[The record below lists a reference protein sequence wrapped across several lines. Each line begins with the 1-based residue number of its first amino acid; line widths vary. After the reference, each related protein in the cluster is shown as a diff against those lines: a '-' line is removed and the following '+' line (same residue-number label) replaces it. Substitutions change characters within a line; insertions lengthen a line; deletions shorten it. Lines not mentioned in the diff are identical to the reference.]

1 MYAICNL
8 SIVPVRK
15 EASDRSE
22 MVTQLLFGETV
33 QILDKQD
40 SWRKV
45 KIYHDD
51 YTGWVDKKQLGPL
64 QDEEYNRI
72 NKLPSSMSTDIVQL
86 VVWDS
91 HHVLPVVLGAS
102 LPGYDQK
109 KFRISTTEFS
119 YDGNV
124 ITRSSPDFSN
134 LNQFAFM
141 YLNAP
146 YLWGGRTPFGLDCS
160 GFTQMVFKLCG
171 FRLNRDAEQQATQG
185 KLINLIAEAR
195 PGDLAFFENPD
206 GKIVHTGIILADQ
219 RIIHASGRVR
229 VDKIDHQGIFNEDTR
244 QYTHALRLIRRLY

>member
-8 SIVPVRK
+8 SIVPVRR
-15 EASDRSE
+15 EPSDKSE

-45 KIYHDD
+45 KLYHDD
-51 YTGWVDKKQLGPL
+51 HIGWVDKKQLGPL
-64 QDEEYNRI
+64 QDEEYERI
-72 NKLPSSMSTDIVQL
+72 NKLPVSMSTDIVQL
-86 VVWDS
+86 VIWDT

-102 LPGYDQK
+102 LPGYANK
-109 KFRISTTEFS
+109 KFRISSTEFS

-124 ITRSSPDFSN
+124 VTHSTPDFSRIN
-134 LNQFAFM
+134 EHAFM

-171 FRLNRDAEQQATQG
+171 YRLKRNSDEQATQG
-185 KLINLIAEAR
+185 KIINMISESR
-195 PGDLAFFENPD
+195 PGDLAFFENTD
-206 GKIVHTGIILADQ
+206 GKIVHVGIILADNK
-219 RIIHASGRVR
+219 IMHASGRVR
-229 VDKIDHQGIFNEDTR
+229 IDKIDHQGIFNEDTK
-244 QYTHALRLIRRLY
+244 QYTHALRVIRRFV